1 MKKILFSTIL
11 LSMIVSSTT
20 HLYGQSIAL
29 IKKLDEKSLHVAA
42 HRGAHLEQP
51 ENSIAAI
58 EEAIRLGASVVEVDV
73 RATKD
78 GVLVL
83 MHDKTVNR
91 TSNGQGEV
99 AKLTYAELQQFHLRK
114 KANGEASD
122 HVIPTLSEAL
132 RVAKGKIIIDL
143 DFKED
148 RKEFIKKTY
157 ALVEQ
162 EGMEDQILFFLYD
175 YKDMPKI
182 YKFNPTITLFPRAR
196 SMKDLEAILKM
207 KLTSIVHL
215 DESFTDTEKLNAL
228 RKQGIYFWMNS
239 LGEYDDKAEQEG
251 KETYRSFLEKYPF
264 VRLIQ
269 TDHPSLWREVLSGS

>member
-1 MKKILFSTIL
+1 
-11 LSMIVSSTT
+11 MIVSSTT
-20 HLYGQSIAL
+20 HLYAQSNDL
-29 IKKLDEKSLHVAA
+29 IKKLDQKSLHVAA

-58 EEAIRLGASVVEVDV
+58 EEAIRQGASVVEVDV

-91 TSNGQGEV
+91 TTTGRGEV
-99 AKLTYAELQQFHLRK
+99 AKQTYAELQQLHLRK

-132 RVAKGKIIIDL
+132 RVAKGKILVDL

-162 EGMEDQILFFLYD
+162 EGMEDQVLFFLYD
-175 YKDMPKI
+175 YRAMPKI
-182 YKFNPTITLFPRAR
+182 YKLNPTITLFPRAR
-196 SMKDLEAILKM
+196 SMKDLAAILKM

-215 DESFTDTEKLNAL
+215 DESFIDTEKLNAL
-228 RKQGIYFWMNS
+228 RQQGIYFWMNS

-251 KETYRSFLEKYPF
+251 NKAYRSFLEKYPF

>member
-20 HLYGQSIAL
+20 HLYAQSNDL
-29 IKKLDEKSLHVAA
+29 IKKLDQKSLHVAA

-58 EEAIRLGASVVEVDV
+58 EEAIRQGASVVEVDV

-91 TSNGQGEV
+91 TTTGQGEV
-99 AKLTYAELQQFHLRK
+99 AKQTYAELQQLHLRK
-114 KANGEASD
+114 KTNGEASD

-132 RVAKGKIIIDL
+132 RVAKGKILVDL

-148 RKEFIKKTY
+148 RKEFIKKTH

-162 EGMEDQILFFLYD
+162 EGMEDQVLFFLYD

-182 YKFNPTITLFPRAR
+182 YKLNPTITLFPRAR
-196 SMKDLEAILKM
+196 SIKDLEAILKM

-228 RKQGIYFWMNS
+228 RQQGIYFWMNS
-239 LGEYDDKAEQEG
+239 LGEYDEKAEKEG
-251 KETYRSFLEKYPF
+251 KQAYRSFLEKYPY

-269 TDHPSLWREVLSGS
+269 TDHPGLWHEVLIGS